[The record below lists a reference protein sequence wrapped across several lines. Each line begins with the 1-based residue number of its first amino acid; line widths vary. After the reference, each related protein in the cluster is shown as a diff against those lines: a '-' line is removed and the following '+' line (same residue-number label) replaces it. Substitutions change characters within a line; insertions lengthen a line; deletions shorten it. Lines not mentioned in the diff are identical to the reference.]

1 MKLLYTLIILSAF
14 SFGQYGKDFTEGEKH
29 ILYNQA
35 TKSSAIGVISELFIP
50 TLGYAYM
57 GDWKRGLKIKAAHL
71 ISSVAIGGS
80 VFFIYDYTI
89 LDSPTNFGNSPD
101 HIGYVSMWMSYV
113 LLKVFILFDVDK
125 EIKKHNHRTFK
136 QIFGKELPS
145 FSLNLQPTYQG
156 ANLNLSYAIK

>member
-89 LDSPTNFGNSPD
+89 LDSPTNFGDSS
-101 HIGYVSMWMSYV
+101 GYVSMWISYG
-113 LLKVFILFDVDK
+113 LLQVFILFDVDK